1 MWCRLLPTDVNDG
14 RLVADTDRSA
24 KSRQFGFGDYSAT
37 VSRFMG
43 SLVKKRRKR
52 MRKKKHKKML
62 RRTRF
67 QRR

>member
-1 MWCRLLPTDVNDG
+1 MTGTPIAGVCFVEWS
-14 RLVADTDRSA
+14 RSLQRA
-24 KSRQFGFGDYSAT
+24 AIISDL
-37 VSRFMG
+37 MG

>member
-1 MWCRLLPTDVNDG
+1 LLSAAK
-14 RLVADTDRSA
+14 VATLWH
-24 KSRQFGFGDYSAT
+24 
-37 VSRFMG
+37 FMG

-67 QRR
+67 QRRK

>member
-1 MWCRLLPTDVNDG
+1 MRHVARGLTE
-14 RLVADTDRSA
+14 VADA
-24 KSRQFGFGDYSAT
+24 IGGDSVAT
-37 VSRFMG
+37 LMG